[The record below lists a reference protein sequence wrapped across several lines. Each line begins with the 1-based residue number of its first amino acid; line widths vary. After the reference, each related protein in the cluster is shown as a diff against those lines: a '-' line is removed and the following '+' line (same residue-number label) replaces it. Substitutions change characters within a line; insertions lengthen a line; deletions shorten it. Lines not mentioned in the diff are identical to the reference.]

1 VTVLVVG
8 GSGYLGGEVCRQ
20 ALAAG
25 EWVVGTYASE
35 SGPAAGVTWTS
46 LDLRDG
52 PGVHETVRRLRP
64 RVVVNAAYARDDWAV
79 TATGAAHV
87 AAAAAQV
94 GARLVHVSSDA
105 VHGGRET
112 SYVDDEPP
120 TPVYPYGAAKA
131 AAETAVAALH
141 PAAAIVRTSLI
152 VGDAA
157 SHQEQLARAG
167 LAGRAVLLSDDVR
180 TPVAVTDLA
189 AALLELAAGDR
200 AGLLNVAGPEAV
212 TRVAYA
218 LMVSRRYGLDAS
230 ALRQAT
236 VAESGLRRPA
246 RVVLDVSRAQA
257 LLRTRLR
264 PVSEV
269 YRAGHPAP

>member
-1 VTVLVVG
+1 VTFLVVG

-20 ALAAG
+20 AFAAG
-25 EWVVGTYASE
+25 DRVVGTYASE
-35 SGPAAGVTWTS
+35 PGSAVGVTWTP
-46 LDLRDG
+46 LDLRDA
-52 PGVHETVRRLRP
+52 PAVHATVRRLRP
-64 RVVVNAAYARDDWAV
+64 RVVVNAAYARADWAV
-79 TATGAAHV
+79 TATGAANV
-87 AAAAAQV
+87 AAAAAQA

-141 PAAAIVRTSLI
+141 PGAAIVRTSLI

-157 SHQEQLARAG
+157 SAQEGLARDA
-167 LAGRAVLLSDDVR
+167 LAGRTALFADEVR
-180 TPVAVTDLA
+180 TPIAVTDLA
-189 AALLELAAGDR
+189 AAVLELAAGDR

-212 TRVAYA
+212 SRVEYGLLVA
-218 LMVSRRYGLDAS
+218 RRYGLDAS

-236 VAESGLRRPA
+236 VAGSGLVRPA

-269 YRAGHPAP
+269 YAP